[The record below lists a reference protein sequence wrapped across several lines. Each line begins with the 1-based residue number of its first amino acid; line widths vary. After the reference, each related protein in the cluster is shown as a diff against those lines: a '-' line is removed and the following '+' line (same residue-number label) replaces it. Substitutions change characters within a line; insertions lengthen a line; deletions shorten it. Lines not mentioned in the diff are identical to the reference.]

1 MEKKFRNE
9 LNANIKLSNLYK
21 VGLCQKFD
29 ALLFTTKEF
38 TPIDEFQPIKNHLE
52 YSSLPN
58 KFLHLWFDEIFNGQI
73 TFCFY
78 LFEHL
83 KSPFMYVKTVM

>member
-21 VGLCQKFD
+21 VGLWQKFD

-38 TPIDEFQPIKNHLE
+38 TPIDEFQSIKYHLK

-58 KFLHLWFDEIFNGQI
+58 KFSHLWLDEILG
-73 TFCFY
+73 
-78 LFEHL
+78 LGL
-83 KSPFMYVKTVM
+83 